1 MSGVLLQGSLF
12 TSPGDGVVVTHARP
26 VRHHLDELCWV
37 DHAAGWLAGAD
48 DLLAELAARLPW
60 RPGRRLMWGN
70 WVDEPRLHFG
80 GTPRAID
87 AHPAIRAIG
96 DALST
101 TYHDDLRT
109 MFANYYRDGHDAVAW
124 HGDRIGR
131 LRVDPL
137 VAIVSLGGPR
147 RFSMRPNGGGA
158 STTFVLHSGDLLV
171 MGGACQHR
179 WQHAVPRM
187 RSASARIS
195 LTFRVERG

>member
-1 MSGVLLQGSLF
+1 MLLQGSLF
-12 TSPGDGVVVTHARP
+12 AAESVEVTGAEAL
-26 VRHHLDELCWV
+26 RHHLDETCWV
-37 DHAAGWLAGAD
+37 DHARGWLAGAD
-48 DLLAELAARLPW
+48 TLLADLVAALPW
-60 RPGRRLMWGN
+60 RPGRRLMWGT

-87 AHPAIRAIG
+87 AHPGIRAIG
-96 DALST
+96 DAVSEA
-101 TYHDDLRT
+101 YHDDLRT
-109 MFANYYRDGHDAVAW
+109 MFANYYRDGADAVAW

-147 RFSMRPNGGGA
+147 RFAMRPTGGGA
-158 STTFVLHSGDLLV
+158 STTFLLHSGDLLV

-187 RSASARIS
+187 RRASARIS
-195 LTFRVERG
+195 LTYRVERG